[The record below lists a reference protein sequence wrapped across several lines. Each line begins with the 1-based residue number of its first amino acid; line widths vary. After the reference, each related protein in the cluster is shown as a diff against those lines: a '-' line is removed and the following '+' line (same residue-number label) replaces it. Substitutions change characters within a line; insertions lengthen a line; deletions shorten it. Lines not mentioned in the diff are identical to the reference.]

1 MTSSEVRVRCA
12 VDRVMRIWSLIK
24 MVREQGIS
32 DTRRSVATLLLE
44 HAHLTEDE
52 LVVVGLKHL
61 HQKDGPK
68 KRQQRNFDTDED
80 TSEAVS
86 RTTSSWN
93 AR

>member
-1 MTSSEVRVRCA
+1 
-12 VDRVMRIWSLIK
+12 MRIWSLIK

-32 DTRRSVATLLLE
+32 GTRCSVATLLLE

-68 KRQQRNFDTDED
+68 KRQPRNFDADD
-80 TSEAVS
+80 ISEAVS